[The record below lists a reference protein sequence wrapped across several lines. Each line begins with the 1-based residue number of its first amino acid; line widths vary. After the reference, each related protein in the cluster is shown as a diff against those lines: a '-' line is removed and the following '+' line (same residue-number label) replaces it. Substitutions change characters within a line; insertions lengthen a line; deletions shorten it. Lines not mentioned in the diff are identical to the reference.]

1 VIVRLEGLENS
12 INALATLDKKAYGAI
27 VKEIKGE
34 SESVLNDARKLTPPI
49 ALTNWGIW
57 RLARDGRDFS
67 YGPMRLKNTLKTSV
81 RRRSESVRNGVVR
94 KASIRVVAYSNDP
107 VAVIFQTAGRGDKG
121 GDPFA
126 RNLTKNW
133 GDTSKR
139 YLWGAIE
146 DAGDGP
152 RQRINALMDQA
163 AREVQSLL
171 DRAA

>member
-1 VIVRLEGLENS
+1 MIIRTEGIENS
-12 INALATLDKKAYGAI
+12 INALAALDKKAYGAI
-27 VKEIKGE
+27 VKEIRGE
-34 SESVLNDARKLTPPI
+34 ASSVLDDARKLTPPI
-49 ALTNWGIW
+49 ALTNWGVW

-67 YGPMRLKNTLKTSV
+67 YTPMRLKNTLKTSV
-81 RRRSESVRNGVVR
+81 RRRNESVRRGVVR
-94 KASIRVVAYSNDP
+94 KASIRVVGYSNDP
-107 VAVIFQTAGRGDKG
+107 VAVIFQTAGRGDKS

-126 RNLTKNW
+126 RSLTKNW

-146 DAGDGP
+146 EAGDGP
-152 RQRINALMDQA
+152 REKINALMDKA

>member
-1 VIVRLEGLENS
+1 MIIRTEGIANS
-12 INALATLDKKAYGAI
+12 INALAALDKKAYGAI

-34 SESVLNDARKLTPPI
+34 SESVLADARRLVPPI

-67 YGPMRLKNTLKTSV
+67 YDSMRLKNSLKTSV
-81 RRRSESVRNGVVR
+81 RRRNESVRRGVVR
-94 KASIRVVAYSNDP
+94 KASVRVVAYSKDP

-121 GDPFA
+121 ADPFA

-152 RQRINALMDQA
+152 RQQINTLMDKA

>member
-34 SESVLNDARKLTPPI
+34 SESVLNDARKLTPSI

-67 YGPMRLKNTLKTSV
+67 YDSMRLKNTLKTSV

-94 KASIRVVAYSNDP
+94 KGA
-107 VAVIFQTAGRGDKG
+107 
-121 GDPFA
+121 DPFA

-152 RQRINALMDQA
+152 RQNINALMDKA

>member
-1 VIVRLEGLENS
+1 MILRTEGIENS

-49 ALTNWGIW
+49 ALTNWGTW
-57 RLARDGRDFS
+57 FLARDGRDFS
-67 YGPMRLKNTLKTSV
+67 YTPMRLKNTLKTSV
-81 RRRSESVRNGVVR
+81 RRRNESVRRGVAR
-94 KASIRVVAYSNDP
+94 KASIRVVGYSNDP
-107 VAVIFQTAGRGDKG
+107 VAVIYQTAGRGEKS

-126 RNLTKNW
+126 RNITKNW
-133 GDTSKR
+133 GAPEKR

-146 DAGDGP
+146 DAGSGP
-152 RQRINALMDQA
+152 REKINALMDKA

-171 DRAA
+171 DKAA